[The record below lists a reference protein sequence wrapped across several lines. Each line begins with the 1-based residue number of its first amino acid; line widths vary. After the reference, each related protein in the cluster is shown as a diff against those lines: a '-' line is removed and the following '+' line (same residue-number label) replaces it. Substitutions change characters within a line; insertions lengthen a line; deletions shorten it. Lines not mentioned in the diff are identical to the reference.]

1 MSCQVFPFCFQEHYE
16 MCDHFPIKC
25 TEGCGEEIPRGSVS
39 GDVVGDNIVHHLEL
53 LTANLSVYNS

>member
-1 MSCQVFPFCFQEHYE
+1 MSCQVFPFYFQEHYE

-39 GDVVGDNIVHHLEL
+39 GDVVGNNIVHLEPL
-53 LTANLSVYNS
+53 IANLLVYNS